1 MTAKQQFYLL
11 CKQGRPTKAQV
22 KEFVSSHH
30 SVQWRERGKSIIEV
44 KFSDRESWVSVDS
57 FADNHHNKV
66 KKQLN
71 DLILSS
77 SCILTHG
84 DVWDVMSDSFKQA
97 AREFVQPEQTV
108 TLEEYESLRTIHN
121 ELVAKFN
128 KRMECAR
135 ELQEENKRL
144 KYQVQRLNYLIDES
158 HQKLEKALGSVIIS
172 KSDVQEV
179 KFVLE
184 RK

>member
-11 CKQGRPTKAQV
+11 CKDRKPTKAQV
-22 KEFVSSHH
+22 REFVSSHH
-30 SVQWRERGKSIIEV
+30 SVQWRERGKSTIEV

-84 DVWDVMSDSFKQA
+84 DIWDVMSDSFKQA
-97 AREFVQPEQTV
+97 AHQFVDKGQTV
-108 TLEEYESLRTIHN
+108 PLEDYEKLKATYN
-121 ELVAKFN
+121 EAVVKFN
-128 KRMECAR
+128 ARMERAR
-135 ELQEENKRL
+135 ELQAEIYELR
-144 KYQVQRLNYLIDES
+144 QRIKFLSSIIDES
-158 HQKLEKALGSVIIS
+158 HLKLDRVLGSMIIS
-172 KSDVQEV
+172 KDDVREV
-179 KFVLE
+179 KCVLE